1 MTDAFRHVDCW
12 IFDLDNTLYPAACDL
27 FVQVDR
33 RIQRFV
39 MDLFD
44 MAPDDARRIQKS
56 YFHEHGT
63 TLNGLMRNHDVDP
76 TEFLD
81 FVHDIDVSPVPP
93 NPDLDRLLAALPG
106 DKLIYTNGSVAHAE
120 RVIDRLGVTR
130 HFAGIF
136 DIVAAEYRPKPEPAP
151 YDELVRRF
159 DVQPDRAAMVEDIA
173 RNLEPA
179 HALGMTTVWIRSD
192 HHWSGGSEDDPYIH
206 HVIDD
211 LMDWLAAVA
220 GPDGRTP

>member
-27 FVQVDR
+27 FLQVDK
-33 RIQRFV
+33 RIQSFI
-39 MDLFD
+39 MNLFD
-44 MAPDDARRIQKS
+44 MPPDEARRIQKS

-76 TEFLD
+76 TEFLE

-93 NPDLDRLLAALPG
+93 NPDLGTLLAALPG
-106 DKLIYTNGSVAHAE
+106 EKLIYTNGSVAHAE
-120 RVIDRLGVTR
+120 RVTGRLGVTH
-130 HFAGIF
+130 HFSGIF

-159 DVQPDRAAMVEDIA
+159 DVQPDRAVMVEDIA

-192 HHWSGGSEDDPYIH
+192 HHWSGGSEDDPFIH

-211 LMDWLAAVA
+211 LMDWLTAVA